1 MMAADEPDDGQ
12 PEGYSLVM
20 PFVSVAS
27 KGGPYDDSAYCAGW
41 AMGALD
47 TRLATLALVSLS
59 ETVRTDDLGQADLVA
74 MKNGYAMQRHES
86 EVEGW
91 TFVEF
96 TRLSVDA

>member
-1 MMAADEPDDGQ
+1 MTSPDEHADGAQ
-12 PEGYSLVM
+12 GYDLVM

-27 KGGPYDDSAYCAGW
+27 KGGPYEDNAYCAGW

-47 TRLATLALVSLS
+47 ARLATLAPVSLS
-59 ETVRTDDLGQADLVA
+59 ETVRTDDLDQADLVA
-74 MKNGYAMQRHES
+74 MSHGYAMQRHES

-96 TRLSVDA
+96 TRLSADT